1 MSESAQVLGFVEIV
15 SEHRLA
21 GWAFDPD
28 NADRHLHV
36 TASLD
41 GKPIGTVIAAVARPD
56 LRSAGVGGG
65 DHGFKIALETPL
77 APSALPRIEVWAVS
91 GENRLKLSFLPNSN
105 RSLADH
111 ASDPRVPVS
120 DFSQKPVFVL
130 GPARSGTSALA
141 LGLVKTGHYEGYGE
155 GHLLPLALDML
166 AVVDRFYARRQDL
179 RSSDT
184 LLGAVHLE
192 AFQRMVR
199 RGFVQMTKA
208 AYPTGRW
215 IDKTPSSAMVR
226 AAPLMREIW
235 PSAKFIF
242 LKRRVIENVA
252 SRRRKFPHET
262 LENHYRDWADVL
274 SAWLSVRDVLG
285 DSAMEVEQFE
295 IAHRP
300 EEEAMRI
307 ANFLDMPSAASL
319 AFSRAIASD
328 QPERT
333 STEFGQVESI
343 DTLNLTT
350 EEQRKLML
358 ICDPV
363 MIAFGYGYGTEY
375 YRFEPANAEPAME
388 PVPDPALEQFLA
400 PIVGSVAALAPAAA
414 PVTTTQPESAIV
426 ATVPPQA
433 ADERPAPAVNGKPSG
448 AERRRAASVP
458 VMN

>member
-1 MSESAQVLGFVEIV
+1 MLGFVEIV
-15 SEHRLA
+15 SEHRVA

-28 NADRHLHV
+28 NPDRHVHV

-41 GKPIGTVIAAVARPD
+41 GRPIGTAIAAVARPD
-56 LRSAGVGGG
+56 LHTAGVGGG
-65 DHGFKIALETPL
+65 DHGFNMRLETPL
-77 APSALPRIEVWAVS
+77 APSALPRIEAWAVS
-91 GENRLKLSFLPNSN
+91 GEQRLKLNFLPNSN
-105 RSLADH
+105 RSLADQ
-111 ASDPRVPVS
+111 ASDPRVPVA
-120 DFSQKPVFVL
+120 DVSQKPVFVL

-141 LGLVKTGHYEGYGE
+141 LGLVKSGHFEGYGE

-166 AVVDRFYARRQDL
+166 ATVDRFYARRQDL

-184 LLGAVHLE
+184 LLGAVHIE
-192 AFQRMVR
+192 TFQRMVR

-235 PSAKFIF
+235 PSAKFVF
-242 LKRRVIENVA
+242 LKRRVIENVS
-252 SRRRKFPHET
+252 SRRRKFPQET

-274 SAWLSVRDVLG
+274 SAWLSVRDLLG
-285 DSAMEVEQFE
+285 ESAIEIEQFE

-307 ANFLDMPSAASL
+307 ARFLDMPSAASL
-319 AFSRAIASD
+319 AFSRALASD

-333 STEFGQVESI
+333 STQFGQVESI

-350 EEQRKLML
+350 DEKRELML
-358 ICDPV
+358 TCDPV

-375 YRFEPANAEPAME
+375 YRFEPANAEPAMQPVLE
-388 PVPDPALEQFLA
+388 PGVESLLA
-400 PIVGSVAALAPAAA
+400 PILEPVGALAPAA
-414 PVTTTQPESAIV
+414 VTTHIESAIV
-426 ATVPPQA
+426 ATVPPE
-433 ADERPAPAVNGKPSG
+433 ADEEPDPAVNVKPSDCAAAAMSG
-448 AERRRAASVP
+448 ERRHTAAVP
-458 VMN
+458 ILN

>member
-1 MSESAQVLGFVEIV
+1 MSEIAKVLGFVEFL

-21 GWAFDPD
+21 GWTFDPE
-28 NADRHLHV
+28 NPERHLQV
-36 TASLD
+36 TATLD
-41 GKPIGTVIAAVARPD
+41 GQPIGTAIAAIARPD
-56 LRSAGVGGG
+56 LRTAGVGDG
-65 DHGFKIALETPL
+65 DHGFEMALETPL
-77 APSALPRIEVWAVS
+77 APGALPRIEAWAVS

-120 DFSQKPVFVL
+120 DSSQKPVFVL

-141 LGLVKTGHYEGYGE
+141 LGLVKTGHYEGHGE

-166 AVVDRFYARRQDL
+166 SVVDRFYARRQDL

-199 RGFVQMTKA
+199 RGFVQMMKA

-274 SAWLSVRDVLG
+274 SAWLSVRDLLG

-300 EEEAMRI
+300 KEEAMRI
-307 ANFLDMPSAASL
+307 ANFLEMPSAASL

-333 STEFGQVESI
+333 SAEFGQVESI

-350 EEQRKLML
+350 EEKRKLML

-375 YRFEPANAEPAME
+375 YRFEPANAQ
-388 PVPDPALEQFLA
+388 PALEPVLGPALEPSPA
-400 PIVGSVAALAPAAA
+400 PILEPVAALATTAT
-414 PVTTTQPESAIV
+414 PVTTMEPAPAIV

-433 ADERPAPAVNGKPSG
+433 
-448 AERRRAASVP
+448 RAAFMP
-458 VMN
+458 ALN